1 MSSAKRLRY
10 TRAGNRG
17 NVPFSVP
24 GAPLEIR
31 WSLNEGDD
39 WAMTASALTSKLWL
53 VSHDANDE
61 WQAKEVGMI
70 GDPAGPY
77 GTAVRC
83 ARQERVLSGRI
94 GRV

>member
-1 MSSAKRLRY
+1 VSFLRY
-10 TRAGNRG
+10 TNAGNRG

-53 VSHDANDE
+53 VSHDATPTMNGRRKRS
-61 WQAKEVGMI
+61 ARSAIPPGR
-70 GDPAGPY
+70 
-77 GTAVRC
+77 TAP
-83 ARQERVLSGRI
+83 Q
-94 GRV
+94 